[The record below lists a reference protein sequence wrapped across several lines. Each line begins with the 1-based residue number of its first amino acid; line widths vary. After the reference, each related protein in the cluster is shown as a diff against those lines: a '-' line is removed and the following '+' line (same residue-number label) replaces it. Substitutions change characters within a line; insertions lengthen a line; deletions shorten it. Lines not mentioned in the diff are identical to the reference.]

1 MLIVSIM
8 LLGILGMMLSMT
20 GNSLEQESMESLY
33 QSYDPNKKDYG
44 GKNEKAPKGEPG
56 SATGTEGPTEPGT
69 GKGTD
74 PARDNTQ
81 KDASGKKEDGGKE
94 KRNSKM
100 PTFILY
106 YGTDGKL
113 VAEGSDFYDLT
124 DTAYLEKAMYL
135 AIDKGTETGVIRT
148 LSLRFLKIKDMELA
162 YSFVDISN
170 EQSTLW
176 NLFIDSI
183 LVGFIAFGVFLILS
197 IFLARKMVRP
207 VERAWER
214 QQQFVADASHE
225 LKTPLTVIIT
235 GAELLE
241 NPELPEATRK
251 QCVENI
257 LETSQRMRSLTE
269 EMLNLARVDHVQK
282 ELLQENCDLSDFL
295 EDSVMAFEP
304 LFFERGLEL
313 EAQIDP
319 GITVKGN
326 QTQLRQLGELLL
338 DNGQKYSLPGK
349 TILTLKKQG
358 FRSCELTLS
367 NPASPVSE
375 EELEKLF
382 ERFYRADPVR
392 TASGSYGLGLAIARG
407 IVQRHGGTIKAEQK
421 EERIFFTVKLPIA

>member
-1 MLIVSIM
+1 
-8 LLGILGMMLSMT
+8 
-20 GNSLEQESMESLY
+20 MEALY
-33 QSYDPNKKDYG
+33 EAYDPNKKDHG
-44 GKNEKAPKGEPG
+44 GKGPKGEF
-56 SATGTEGPTEPGT
+56 SSTIGTEVPTELGT
-69 GKGTD
+69 GKGTA
-74 PARDNTQ
+74 PAQDNTQ
-81 KDASGKKEDGGKE
+81 KDASGKKEDGGKA
-94 KRNSKM
+94 KRDSKM
-100 PTFILY
+100 PTFTLY
-106 YGTDGKL
+106 YETDGNL
-113 VAEGSDFYDLT
+113 VAVGSDFYDLT
-124 DTAYLEKAMYL
+124 DTAYLEEVLYL
-135 AIDKGTETGVIRT
+135 ARDKGTETGVLRT
-148 LSLRFLKIKDMELA
+148 LSLRFLKIKDMDMA

-170 EQSTLW
+170 DQSTLW
-176 NLFIDSI
+176 NLFLDSV
-183 LVGFIAFGVFLILS
+183 LVGFIAFFGFLILS
-197 IFLARKMVRP
+197 MFLARQVVKPM
-207 VERAWER
+207 EKAWNQ

-251 QCVENI
+251 QCVDNI

-269 EMLNLARVDHVQK
+269 EMLNLARADHVQK
-282 ELLQENCDLSDFL
+282 ELLQESCDLSDLL
-295 EDSVMAFEP
+295 EDSVMTFEP

-358 FRSCELTLS
+358 FRSCELEVS
-367 NPASPVSE
+367 NPASLMSE

-407 IVQRHGGTIKAEQK
+407 IVQRHGGTIQAEQK
-421 EERIFFTVKLPIA
+421 EDRIFFTVKLPIA